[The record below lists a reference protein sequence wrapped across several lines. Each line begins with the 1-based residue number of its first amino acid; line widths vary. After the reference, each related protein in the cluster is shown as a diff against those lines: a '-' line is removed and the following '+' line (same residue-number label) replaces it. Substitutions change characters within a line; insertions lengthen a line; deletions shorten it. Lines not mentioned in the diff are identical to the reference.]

1 MGNQHQGGN
10 KMTINEIE
18 MDINYCI
25 SYKQISEIEKFLVQ
39 RLSLRGVEPSELKEQ
54 ALFKQR

>member
-1 MGNQHQGGN
+1 
-10 KMTINEIE
+10 MTINEIE

-39 RLSLRGVEPSELKEQ
+39 RLSLRGVGSSEPKEQ
-54 ALFKQR
+54 ALFK